1 VSNVRSVGWRAP
13 GRVNLIGEHTD
24 YNDGF
29 ALPFAIEQACTATV
43 TVLAEPVV
51 VVGSAQR
58 DDEVRLALADLQPG
72 AGEWAGYAAGAAW
85 VLRRMGVDV
94 PGLQIRLDSTVPT
107 GAGLSSSA
115 ALVCSVGAAL
125 NDLLAL
131 DLSPAQLLTLTRNV
145 ENDFV
150 GAPTGGM
157 DQLAALDCTE
167 GHALFCDMRT
177 VVGEQV
183 PLPVGD
189 DGAGDLAILVVN
201 TRAQHQHATGEYRAR
216 REACEQAAD
225 LLGVDALRD
234 VAVAD
239 LPAALSA
246 LPTETLRGCTR
257 HIVTENDRVLRTVE
271 LLRAGQLDAIGP
283 LLTESHAS
291 LRDDYRVSIAELD
304 VAVETLLAAGA
315 LGARM
320 TGGGFGGSVIAL
332 LHEHLVDAARQAV
345 TAAFARQDFTSPVAF
360 TARPSRGAH
369 RVAP

>member
-1 VSNVRSVGWRAP
+1 VSNVRSVGWCAP

-72 AGEWAGYAAGAAW
+72 AGDWAGYAAGAAW

-157 DQLAALDCTE
+157 DQLAALECTE

-183 PLPVGD
+183 PLPVGA
-189 DGAGDLAILVVN
+189 AGLAILVVN
-201 TRAQHQHATGEYRAR
+201 TRAQHRHATGEYRAR
-216 REACEQAAD
+216 REACEQAAA
-225 LLGVDALRD
+225 LLGVAALRD
-234 VAVAD
+234 VGVAD

-246 LPTETLRGCTR
+246 LPSDNLRMCTR

-271 LLRAGQLDAIGP
+271 LLRDDQLNAIGP
-283 LLTESHAS
+283 LLTASHVS

-304 VAVETLLAAGA
+304 VAVDTLLEAGA

-332 LHEHLVDAARQAV
+332 LDAQVVDAATQAV
-345 TAAFARQDFTSPVAF
+345 TAAFSRHEF
-360 TARPSRGAH
+360 TAPAVFTAGPSRGAH